1 MISSELGEGQ
11 MVETGQ
17 EEEGSE
23 NESGREKNLRKGPE
37 TGSWDVL
44 QFSFCGMV
52 VKSSSGNSNW
62 KGTQGKTLRNHCI
75 VLSSNLIEFLHLS
88 MITVAAVLKTFLSGE
103 WLPSRKNIRR
113 YCSNLGER

>member
-11 MVETGQ
+11 MVEAGQ

-44 QFSFCGMV
+44 QFSFHGMA

-75 VLSSNLIEFLHLS
+75 VLSSNLIEFFAFKHDHS
-88 MITVAAVLKTFLSGE
+88 CCSFEDIFEWGMAAKQE
-103 WLPSRKNIRR
+103 E
-113 YCSNLGER
+113 Y